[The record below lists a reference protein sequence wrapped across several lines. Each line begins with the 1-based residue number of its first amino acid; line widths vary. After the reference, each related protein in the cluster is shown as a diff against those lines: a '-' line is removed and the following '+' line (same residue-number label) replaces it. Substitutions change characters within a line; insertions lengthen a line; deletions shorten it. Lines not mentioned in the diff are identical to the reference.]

1 VEYVARPGRPAAAE
15 EVDSM
20 SHRGVE
26 VVLGRLATDEALRE
40 KFLAAARRTLEE
52 LIAQGLELSGVERAA
67 LEGLDRA
74 ALDQF
79 AAALDPRLQKA
90 LLGPLH
96 GAEDGTGGAQ

>member
-1 VEYVARPGRPAAAE
+1 
-15 EVDSM
+15 M

-40 KFLAAARRTLEE
+40 KFLAASRRTLED
-52 LIAQGLELSGVERAA
+52 LIAQGLELSAVERAA

-90 LLGPLH
+90 LLAPLNGD
-96 GAEDGTGGAQ
+96 GAEDGTGGGGQ